1 MSNFTVLRMQKLKS
15 IIAVRR
21 SMKHAFREQ
30 ETPNADPARL
40 SENTHFFAQ
49 NVAESMQNFK
59 KKLPEKIRKNGV
71 LAVEFLITASPN
83 ALDSKTDEEIS
94 AYFSDALRY
103 LQDKH
108 GAENVVYAGIHRD
121 ETTPHMYA
129 YIVPLDERG
138 KLNCHKFYGAKN
150 ALSDLQTDF
159 FEQVGHKHGLDRGIK
174 GSKAKHTKIR
184 DYYARVNAVEDLQ
197 IEPDADIEFPSPT
210 LVDKAKTYD
219 YGYKVAESV
228 TAQLTKQYESQLKAA
243 AIKYQNKLHEKDL
256 QVSWSRNYGTRKGW
270 ENDELIAK
278 NRALTEKLSD
288 FESTKLQLNGAQ
300 ATISQLESTTK
311 LFTKDEILW
320 AQNRN
325 EKKVKEAK
333 EAEERQEQEKARARQ
348 KAAAERAIEQ
358 AEQARIQEER
368 QQAAAAKLRAENEA
382 KWAAEA
388 AKEAEKLA
396 KSEYIALRNAWM
408 DKNWDAVFEFEHA
421 KNPTLLKRD
430 EKTDEFIMS
439 WAQRLEL
446 IKAQIKEWEALE
458 LQPEP
463 EPEPQPEPEPEP
475 EPKPRDDYDS
485 PSPF

>member
-1 MSNFTVLRMQKLKS
+1 MRFGEAWNTRLESKKRPMQTLPDWAKIPIFLLK
-15 IIAVRR
+15 
-21 SMKHAFREQ
+21 MW
-30 ETPNADPARL
+30 PNPCKI
-40 SENTHFFAQ
+40 S
-49 NVAESMQNFK
+49 
-59 KKLPEKIRKNGV
+59 KKLPEKYEKWRFGRWI
-71 LAVEFLITASPN
+71 LITASPN
-83 ALDSKTDEEIS
+83 ALESKTDEEIS

-256 QVSWSRNYGTRKGW
+256 QVSWSRNYGT
-270 ENDELIAK
+270 
-278 NRALTEKLSD
+278 
-288 FESTKLQLNGAQ
+288 
-300 ATISQLESTTK
+300 
-311 LFTKDEILW
+311 
-320 AQNRN
+320 
-325 EKKVKEAK
+325 
-333 EAEERQEQEKARARQ
+333 ARAGKMTSWLQ
-348 KAAAERAIEQ
+348 KSGFNRKTDWFWKYKI
-358 AEQARIQEER
+358 
-368 QQAAAAKLRAENEA
+368 AAKWGSS
-382 KWAAEA
+382 KDFAAW
-388 AKEAEKLA
+388 K
-396 KSEYIALRNAWM
+396 
-408 DKNWDAVFEFEHA
+408 HH
-421 KNPTLLKRD
+421 
-430 EKTDEFIMS
+430 KTI
-439 WAQRLEL
+439 
-446 IKAQIKEWEALE
+446 
-458 LQPEP
+458 
-463 EPEPQPEPEPEP
+463 
-475 EPKPRDDYDS
+475 
-485 PSPF
+485 

>member
-1 MSNFTVLRMQKLKS
+1 
-15 IIAVRR
+15 
-21 SMKHAFREQ
+21 MK
-30 ETPNADPARL
+30 
-40 SENTHFFAQ
+40 
-49 NVAESMQNFK
+49 
-59 KKLPEKIRKNGV
+59 
-71 LAVEFLITASPN
+71 
-83 ALDSKTDEEIS
+83 
-94 AYFSDALRY
+94 
-103 LQDKH
+103 
-108 GAENVVYAGIHRD
+108 
-121 ETTPHMYA
+121 
-129 YIVPLDERG
+129 
-138 KLNCHKFYGAKN
+138 
-150 ALSDLQTDF
+150 
-159 FEQVGHKHGLDRGIK
+159 
-174 GSKAKHTKIR
+174 
-184 DYYARVNAVEDLQ
+184 
-197 IEPDADIEFPSPT
+197 
-210 LVDKAKTYD
+210 
-219 YGYKVAESV
+219 
-228 TAQLTKQYESQLKAA
+228 
-243 AIKYQNKLHEKDL
+243 KDL

-430 EKTDEFIMS
+430 EKKLMNS
-439 WAQRLEL
+439 
-446 IKAQIKEWEALE
+446 
-458 LQPEP
+458 
-463 EPEPQPEPEPEP
+463 
-475 EPKPRDDYDS
+475 
-485 PSPF
+485 